1 MTAAAAVSEEAYCPS
16 WAAAA
21 AAASSAA
28 AAAAVEALYIFS
40 RCPQPLL
47 QYVYQ
52 AVAVAAAAAASAAA
66 AAAAEGQVHAIQEEL
81 VLQPAV
87 MAEMTALAELETMAV
102 EAVGAGGTLEGDIL
116 LIPEVMHQ
124 LQM

>member
-1 MTAAAAVSEEAYCPS
+1 
-16 WAAAA
+16 
-21 AAASSAA
+21 
-28 AAAAVEALYIFS
+28 
-40 RCPQPLL
+40 
-47 QYVYQ
+47 
-52 AVAVAAAAAASAAA
+52 VAVAAAAAATPAT

-87 MAEMTALAELETMAV
+87 MAEMTAVALAELETMAV
-102 EAVGAGGTLEGDIL
+102 EAVGAGGTLVAFFLEADIL